1 MQSFWVDPPTKKPPI
16 ATNPPTKINQLQPT
30 LQQKTT
36 NCNQPSNKKQPIA
49 TNQMSVNY
57 SKIIQENLLSY
68 WSIALFWSKIDS
80 NTVFNFKVTIL
91 YLCNFLIE
99 NSIKI
104 DKSNV
109 FLMIKGK
116 PTVKRSYVK

>member
-1 MQSFWVDPPTKKPPI
+1 MQSFWVDPPTK
-16 ATNPPTKINQLQPT
+16 NNQLQPT

-36 NCNQPSNKKQPIA
+36 YCNQPSNKKQPIA